1 MGQVIPIKIEKT
13 RAVVQSANSFG
24 SVSVVIW
31 EYIANG
37 IDYINE
43 GTKPQ
48 MEVIIEKDKII
59 FSDNGRGLD
68 TEDLQ
73 NFFTAYA
80 ENRDRVSGNYSF
92 LRRGYFGT
100 GGFSVF
106 KIAKSLNITSVKNKK
121 LYSGKISF
129 DDIKK
134 DKGFELD
141 TVGKKTD
148 LANGTKFEVSNFYK
162 EITKKQIVDIKDY
175 VQKQMMNVK
184 GAEVWINNDL
194 LEYKEPAIEKELT
207 KIIKSKDTV
216 FYDDLNDLGFG
227 AGNITLTLKK
237 TKKPLPKGE
246 YGIAVLGD
254 GNLLEVCSPGI
265 ETKKYCDYIIGEA
278 EIENIYQN
286 LEKFDPPLF
295 DQSRRRELSLE
306 NKYVLKLRAFI
317 GIELEKF
324 EKEVSNVEKE
334 REQSKMDKELNKKLD
349 QLSQKTN
356 EVLNNVWDKLN
367 LNSLN
372 SQNLSKKSKKLT
384 ALKDVITN
392 ITKKGEDFYL
402 SNKNKNKKDK
412 NDSKPFDK
420 KINKKNNSKEEE
432 DKSKTNNSGGLL
444 IKQKGLG
451 EDEGRAYFDEK
462 RATIFINTDF
472 PLIKRFIEKGDY
484 ENKQFDLLLK
494 EIALT
499 ELSIAITTIL
509 QRDGY
514 YGDDNLTALV
524 DLRNRI
530 NDFSIKL
537 DSV

>member
-24 SVSVVIW
+24 SISVVIW

-37 IDYINE
+37 IDYINK

-129 DDIKK
+129 EDIKK

-148 LANGTKFEVSNFYK
+148 LANGTKFEVSDFYK

-207 KIIKSKDTV
+207 KVIKSKDTV

-246 YGIAVLGD
+246 YGVAVLGD

-412 NDSKPFDK
+412 NEPKPFDK

>member
-1 MGQVIPIKIEKT
+1 M
-13 RAVVQSANSFG
+13 
-24 SVSVVIW
+24 
-31 EYIANG
+31 
-37 IDYINE
+37 
-43 GTKPQ
+43 
-48 MEVIIEKDKII
+48 
-59 FSDNGRGLD
+59 
-68 TEDLQ
+68 
-73 NFFTAYA
+73 
-80 ENRDRVSGNYSF
+80 
-92 LRRGYFGT
+92 
-100 GGFSVF
+100 
-106 KIAKSLNITSVKNKK
+106 
-121 LYSGKISF
+121 
-129 DDIKK
+129 
-134 DKGFELD
+134 
-141 TVGKKTD
+141 
-148 LANGTKFEVSNFYK
+148 
-162 EITKKQIVDIKDY
+162 
-175 VQKQMMNVK
+175 
-184 GAEVWINNDL
+184 
-194 LEYKEPAIEKELT
+194 
-207 KIIKSKDTV
+207 
-216 FYDDLNDLGFG
+216 
-227 AGNITLTLKK
+227 
-237 TKKPLPKGE
+237 
-246 YGIAVLGD
+246 
-254 GNLLEVCSPGI
+254 
-265 ETKKYCDYIIGEA
+265 
-278 EIENIYQN
+278 
-286 LEKFDPPLF
+286 F

-412 NDSKPFDK
+412 KESKPFDK

>member
-24 SVSVVIW
+24 SISVVIW

-37 IDYINE
+37 IDYINK

-129 DDIKK
+129 EDIKK

-141 TVGKKTD
+141 IVGKKTD
-148 LANGTKFEVSNFYK
+148 LANGTKFEVSDFYK

-207 KIIKSKDTV
+207 KVIKSKDTV

-246 YGIAVLGD
+246 YGVAVLGD

-402 SNKNKNKKDK
+402 SNKNKHKKDK
-412 NDSKPFDK
+412 KESKPFDK

>member
-1 MGQVIPIKIEKT
+1 M
-13 RAVVQSANSFG
+13 
-24 SVSVVIW
+24 
-31 EYIANG
+31 
-37 IDYINE
+37 
-43 GTKPQ
+43 
-48 MEVIIEKDKII
+48 
-59 FSDNGRGLD
+59 
-68 TEDLQ
+68 
-73 NFFTAYA
+73 
-80 ENRDRVSGNYSF
+80 
-92 LRRGYFGT
+92 RRGYFGT

-129 DDIKK
+129 EDIKK
-134 DKGFELD
+134 DKDFELD
-141 TVGKKTD
+141 IVGKKTD
-148 LANGTKFEVSNFYK
+148 LANGTKFEVSDFYK

-207 KIIKSKDTV
+207 KVIKSKDTV

-227 AGNITLTLKK
+227 AGNIKLTLKK

-246 YGIAVLGD
+246 YGVAVLGD
-254 GNLLEVCSPGI
+254 ESLEVCSPGI

-324 EKEVSNVEKE
+324 EKEVSNVKKE

-372 SQNLSKKSKKLT
+372 SQNLSKK
-384 ALKDVITN
+384 V
-392 ITKKGEDFYL
+392 
-402 SNKNKNKKDK
+402 KN
-412 NDSKPFDK
+412 
-420 KINKKNNSKEEE
+420 
-432 DKSKTNNSGGLL
+432 LL
-444 IKQKGLG
+444 H
-451 EDEGRAYFDEK
+451 
-462 RATIFINTDF
+462 
-472 PLIKRFIEKGDY
+472 
-484 ENKQFDLLLK
+484 
-494 EIALT
+494 
-499 ELSIAITTIL
+499 
-509 QRDGY
+509 
-514 YGDDNLTALV
+514 
-524 DLRNRI
+524 
-530 NDFSIKL
+530 
-537 DSV
+537 